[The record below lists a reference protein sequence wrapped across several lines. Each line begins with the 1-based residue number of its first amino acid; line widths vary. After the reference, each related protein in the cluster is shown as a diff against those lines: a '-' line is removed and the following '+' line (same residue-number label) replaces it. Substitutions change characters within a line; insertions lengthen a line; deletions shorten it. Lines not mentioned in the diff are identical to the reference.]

1 MLQDIHFNILI
12 YNHLKTLA
20 QLLSNRF
27 STKKIMLC
35 FQKIKT
41 L

>member
-1 MLQDIHFNILI
+1 MLQDVRFIILI
-12 YNHLKTLA
+12 YSHLKTLA
-20 QLLSNRF
+20 QLLSRRF
-27 STKKIMLC
+27 GTKKTMLC